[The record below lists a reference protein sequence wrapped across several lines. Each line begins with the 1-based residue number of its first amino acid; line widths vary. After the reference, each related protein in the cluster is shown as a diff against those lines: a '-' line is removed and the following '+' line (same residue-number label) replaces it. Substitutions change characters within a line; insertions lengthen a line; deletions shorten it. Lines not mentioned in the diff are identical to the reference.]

1 MQPLSSLEVL
11 TGTACTHNV
20 LSQGGQRLE
29 QVSRLRRV
37 DGRDEQDGGS
47 SWKDRKARG
56 NPDLKWFF
64 CEPFSFVPSLPFYR
78 KTVANCSRSSTRD
91 ILMFNLLFLRPR
103 LIIALHPVTSD
114 QWQKPLSK
122 GSVDYYFPCEAR
134 VTVPCHFP
142 GIVFRCPWP
151 KVSKR
156 THFHRMNSLTVSS
169 KMMVQVLILF
179 CVDSQRSFC
188 SYPGNHSRP

>member
-37 DGRDEQDGGS
+37 DGRDEQDGRS

-56 NPDLKWFF
+56 NPGLIWFF
-64 CEPFSFVPSLPFYR
+64 AFFVCAKFALLP
-78 KTVANCSRSSTRD
+78 KTVTNCSRSSTQE
-91 ILMFNLLFLRPR
+91 ILRFNLVFLRPR

-134 VTVPCHFP
+134 VTVPCLFP
-142 GIVFRCPWP
+142 W
-151 KVSKR
+151 
-156 THFHRMNSLTVSS
+156 NSFPLS
-169 KMMVQVLILF
+169 LA
-179 CVDSQRSFC
+179 
-188 SYPGNHSRP
+188 